1 MRLALVIL
9 LMLTGC
15 SPIDSMRNMLR
26 GGDGD
31 RRFTAEGSVCGVAA
45 IKGAAIGDVAG
56 PGACGVR
63 DAVRVTSVSGI
74 ALSQPAT
81 LNCGTARALNG
92 WVRDAA
98 IPIVGR
104 RGGGLRGL
112 TVAAHYVCRTRNHK
126 PGARLSEHS
135 YGNAIDISEFRL
147 ADGGKLTVRDDW
159 GGGSRGR
166 IMKELHGAACGPF
179 GTVLGPRSDRYH
191 QTHFHLDTADYRSG
205 PYCR

>member
-1 MRLALVIL
+1 
-9 LMLTGC
+9 
-15 SPIDSMRNMLR
+15 
-26 GGDGD
+26 
-31 RRFTAEGSVCGVAA
+31 
-45 IKGAAIGDVAG
+45 
-56 PGACGVR
+56 
-63 DAVRVTSVSGI
+63 
-74 ALSQPAT
+74 
-81 LNCGTARALNG
+81 
-92 WVRDAA
+92 VRDAA
-98 IPIVGR
+98 LPIVGR

-159 GGGSRGR
+159 GGGARGR
-166 IMKELHGAACGPF
+166 IMKKLHGAACGPF

-191 QTHFHLDTADYRSG
+191 ATHFHLDTAAYRSG